1 MEVRVD
7 TRSNLFYYSNVDMLI
22 RTIFRG
28 IKSHNSR
35 TIKGENIYEKKKYTA
50 GPLTTI
56 PDHHFKFE

>member
-22 RTIFRG
+22 QTIFRG

-35 TIKGENIYEKKKYTA
+35 TIKDENIYEKNKIYSRF
-50 GPLTTI
+50 PY
-56 PDHHFKFE
+56 HYS